1 MPLVSLS
8 RRVRPAV
15 PRVAI
20 VAVAAVAA
28 VAGLVVHSGQA
39 DHLLARVRGDDW
51 SGEADRLVDLLNL
64 EPGMAVA
71 DVGAGRGELAIEMA
85 KRLGVSGRVYAT
97 EIDPVRLDD
106 IRRAVRDAGL
116 GTVTVVTAGDRDSNL
131 PDACC
136 DAIYLREVYHHFSD
150 PAFTTTT
157 LHRALKPGGRL
168 AVIDYPQ
175 RGTSGG
181 NCHCIDKQELIRQ
194 VTAAGFDHVSDQ
206 DRWSGSRYIV
216 VFRKR

>member
-1 MPLVSLS
+1 MPPVSPWRWS
-8 RRVRPAV
+8 RPAAL
-15 PRVAI
+15 RVAI
-20 VAVAAVAA
+20 AAAAAVAA
-28 VAGLVVHSGQA
+28 VAGLLVHTGQA
-39 DHLLARVRGDDW
+39 DRLLALARGDDW
-51 SGEADRLVDLLNL
+51 SGEADRLVRLLGL
-64 EPGMAVA
+64 EPGMTIA

-85 KRLGVSGRVYAT
+85 KRLGPSGRVYAT
-97 EIDPVRLDD
+97 EIDPARLDD
-106 IRRAVRDAGL
+106 IRRAAREAAL
-116 GTVTVVTAGDRDSNL
+116 ETVTVVTAGDRESRL
-131 PDACC
+131 PEACC

-150 PAFTTTT
+150 PAFTTAT

-175 RGTSGG
+175 RGSSGG

-194 VTAAGFDHVSDQ
+194 VTAAGFDHISDE

>member
-1 MPLVSLS
+1 MPLAAPWHWS
-8 RRVRPAV
+8 RPVA

-20 VAVAAVAA
+20 ATIVAAAV
-28 VAGLVVHSGQA
+28 VAGLLVHTGHA
-39 DHLLARVRGDDW
+39 DRLPALARGDDW
-51 SGEADRLVDLLNL
+51 SGEADRLVRLLDLD
-64 EPGMAVA
+64 PGMTIA

-85 KRLGVSGRVYAT
+85 KRLGPSGRVYAT
-97 EIDPVRLDD
+97 EIDPARLDD
-106 IRRAVRDAGL
+106 IRRAVRDAAL
-116 GTVTVVTAGDRDSNL
+116 ETVTVVTAGDRESHL
-131 PDACC
+131 PEGCC

-150 PAFTTTT
+150 PAFTTAT

-175 RGTSGG
+175 RGSFNG

-194 VTAAGFDHVSDQ
+194 VTAAGFEHVSDE

-216 VFRKR
+216 VFRKP